1 MARLVSLTSRC
12 SSKPRMDFLI
22 DIHQQGKIN
31 EASRQAERAANKAD
45 RFADDIKT
53 LERRL
58 DRLALA
64 SQALWE
70 MLREA
75 GHHSEEALAAKMQ
88 EIDMRDGTAD
98 GKISRTIKTC
108 QDCGRNSNNKRL
120 ECLYCGSPLPEPN
133 LFDAR

>member
-1 MARLVSLTSRC
+1 
-12 SSKPRMDFLI
+12 MDFLI

-31 EASRQAERAANKAD
+31 EAKRQAERAANKAD
-45 RFADDIKT
+45 RFADEIRS

-88 EIDMRDGTAD
+88 EIDLRDGVAD
-98 GKISRTIKTC
+98 GKISRVVKTC
-108 QDCGRNSNNKRL
+108 PVCGRNSNSKRL
-120 ECLYCGSPLPEPN
+120 ECLYCGAPLPDPN

>member
-1 MARLVSLTSRC
+1 
-12 SSKPRMDFLI
+12 MDFLI

-31 EASRQAERAANKAD
+31 EARQQADRAANKAD

-58 DRLALA
+58 DRLTLA

-88 EIDMRDGTAD
+88 EIDLRDGAAD
-98 GKISRTIKTC
+98 GKISRVVKTC
-108 QDCGRNSNNKRL
+108 QACGRNSNSKRL
-120 ECLYCGSPLPEPN
+120 ECLYCSAPLPDPN

>member
-1 MARLVSLTSRC
+1 MPESARC
-12 SSKPRMDFLI
+12 SYHQIVDFLI

-31 EASRQAERAANKAD
+31 EARRQAERAANKAD
-45 RFADDIKT
+45 RYADDIKT

-88 EIDMRDGTAD
+88 EIDLREGAAD
-98 GKISRTIKTC
+98 GKISRVVKNC
-108 QDCGRNSNNKRL
+108 LSCGRNSNSKRL
-120 ECLYCGSPLPEPN
+120 ECLYCGASLPAPN